1 MGWCDDINFPSKY
14 NKLIKIN
21 KKIHHEKLFRDDYKY
36 DLLIPIKYNFNKII
50 LGKGSCIFIHL
61 TNNYKIKFTNIK
73 SQAIRFTKG
82 MKGGAKLRSELTFS
96 KNIDDLEKIMNNAYS

>member
-1 MGWCDDINFPSKY
+1 LKTNSYHEYSFKD
-14 NKLIKIN
+14 KLDS
-21 KKIHHEKLFRDDYKY
+21 FFDY
-36 DLLIPIKYNFNKII
+36 L
-50 LGKGSCIFIHL
+50 HL

-96 KNIDDLEKIMNNAYS
+96 KNIEDLEKIMNNAYS